1 MPRSNEYRLGDQLE
15 AVTQGIE
22 VWSALGHQPV
32 GLHSH
37 QAACCGRTIKVGVNE
52 RLRLPRL
59 TSDVP
64 TNPADILPSQK
75 LTKILA
81 NFSLHLTS
89 VFNGFVL
96 ITPTEIYSS
105 STRTLYDNQASKN
118 VGALVDAGGGVDA
131 PFLFS
136 FNI

>member
-1 MPRSNEYRLGDQLE
+1 MGLL
-15 AVTQGIE
+15 AVI
-22 VWSALGHQPV
+22 V
-32 GLHSH
+32 GL
-37 QAACCGRTIKVGVNE
+37 
-52 RLRLPRL
+52 L
-59 TSDVP
+59 TDKSGWYSA
-64 TNPADILPSQK
+64 TAK

-96 ITPTEIYSS
+96 ITPTKIYSS